1 MGKIQ
6 AWIKEE
12 FEKDSKPIISEY
24 TLKRELE
31 EVRSDIKKLQED
43 VAWMI
48 QKYSS

>member
-6 AWIKEE
+6 AFIKEE
-12 FEKDSKPIISEY
+12 FEKESKPIISEY

-48 QKYSS
+48 KKYS